1 MTIWEKIILDQLHA
15 YPRWKRAIDVQIPS
29 EIRTLHESIK
39 DMTGLKATNLDK
51 MPSGSETA
59 EDRLLSAM
67 AQIQFLEHEKIVCE
81 MKIAD
86 IERKLN
92 ALPPDERKVL
102 DMIILGKKARD
113 LASEMGY
120 EERHIYNK
128 RAEALRH
135 IAQMMGAE

>member
-15 YPRWKRAIDVQIPS
+15 YPRWKKAIEVQIPS
-29 EIRTLHESIK
+29 EIATLRESIK

-51 MPSGSETA
+51 MPSGGETA
-59 EDRLLSAM
+59 EDRLLTAM
-67 AQIQFLEHEKIVCE
+67 AQIEFLEREKGFRE
-81 MKIAD
+81 MQIAD
-86 IERKLN
+86 IERKLES
-92 ALPPDERKVL
+92 LPPDERKVL
-102 DMIILGKKARD
+102 DMIILGKKARE
-113 LASEMGY
+113 LALEMGY

>member
-15 YPRWKRAIDVQIPS
+15 YPRWKKAIEVQIPS
-29 EIRTLHESIK
+29 EILTLKESIK

-59 EDRLLSAM
+59 EDRLLNAM
-67 AQIQFLEHEKIVCE
+67 AQIEFLEREKGFRE
-81 MKIAD
+81 MQIAD

-92 ALPPDERKVL
+92 ALPKDERRVL
-102 DMIILGKKARD
+102 DMIILGKKAKD
-113 LASEMGY
+113 LALEMGY

-135 IAQMMGAE
+135 IAQMMGSE

>member
-15 YPRWKRAIDVQIPS
+15 YPRWKKAIEVQIPS
-29 EIRTLHESIK
+29 EIATLRESIK

-59 EDRLLSAM
+59 EDRLLTAM
-67 AQIQFLEHEKIVCE
+67 AQIEFLEREKGFRQ
-81 MKIAD
+81 MQIAD

-102 DMIILGKKARD
+102 DMIILNRKAKD
-113 LASEMGY
+113 LALEMGY

-135 IAQMMGAE
+135 IAQMMGSE